1 MTKRYSVKE
10 THAIID
16 ALIEN
21 NQTVYKADIVN
32 KRGKAL
38 DSDLLYS
45 EVVAK
50 RLLTKHHFIERL
62 QSQIKHLKGTP
73 YGIASHDGTSLNP
86 SLFGLGEQERV
97 SIALYNK
104 KDLGALGTAVDYL
117 VPVRSRDMNTSL
129 GTIDL
134 VSYNKEEST
143 LYVTNYLYNEEKKV
157 TLLQSSLEI
166 ITLKETINENSFI
179 ANYLPYIRNIDEE
192 IPFEEIKVVPALLF
206 FEGSYQ
212 DRSLTRLHEMPHV
225 VDIIE
230 STGLVISILATHL
243 MIVDDI
249 EFTSSSSMYP
259 YRPQIFY
266 QPRIQ
271 RRVID
276 IEEL

>member
-1 MTKRYSVKE
+1 MTKRCSVKE

-16 ALIEN
+16 SLMKDDKIIF
-21 NQTVYKADIVN
+21 KADIVN

-50 RLLTKHHFIERL
+50 RLLTKHHFIEQL
-62 QSQIKHLKGTP
+62 QSQVKHLKGSS
-73 YGIASHDGTSLNP
+73 YGIATHDGTTLNP
-86 SLFGLGEQERV
+86 TLFGLGEQERV
-97 SIALYNK
+97 SVSLYNR
-104 KDLGALGTAVDYL
+104 KDLGSLGIAIDYL
-117 VPVRSRDMNTSL
+117 VPINDREMNTPL

-134 VSYNKEEST
+134 VSYNKAESA

-166 ITLKETINENSFI
+166 ITLKETLNENSFI
-179 ANYLPYIRNIDEE
+179 ANYLPFIREIDEDV
-192 IPFEEIKVVPALLF
+192 PFEEINVVPALLF

-230 STGLVISILATHL
+230 STSLAINILATHL

-249 EFTSSSSMYP
+249 EFTTPSAMYP

-266 QPRIQ
+266 EPRIQ

-276 IEEL
+276 LEDL

>member
-10 THAIID
+10 THAIVD
-16 ALIEN
+16 AHIEN
-21 NQTVYKADIVN
+21 YETIFNADIVN

-45 EVVAK
+45 EIVAK
-50 RLLTKHHFIERL
+50 RLLTKHHFIETL
-62 QSQIKHLKGTP
+62 QSQVKHIKGTS
-73 YGIASHDGTSLNP
+73 YGIESHDGTSLNP
-86 SLFGLGEQERV
+86 SLFGPKEQERV
-97 SIALYNK
+97 SIALYNRR
-104 KDLGALGTAVDYL
+104 DLGSLGTAIDYL
-117 VPVRSRDMNTSL
+117 VPINNRAMSAPL
-129 GTIDL
+129 GSIDL
-134 VSYNKEEST
+134 VSYNKEEAA

-166 ITLKETINENSFI
+166 ITLKETLNENSFI
-179 ANYLPYIRNIDEE
+179 ANYLPFIRAMDEE
-192 IPFEEIKVVPALLF
+192 VPFEEINVVPALLF

-243 MIVDDI
+243 MILDDI
-249 EFTSSSSMYP
+249 EFTQPTSLYP

-266 QPRIQ
+266 QPTIQ
-271 RRVID
+271 RRGID
-276 IEEL
+276 LEDL

>member
-1 MTKRYSVKE
+1 MTKRCSVKE

-16 ALIEN
+16 KLIEN
-21 NQTVYKADIVN
+21 DEVVFQADIVN

-38 DSDLLYS
+38 DSDLSYS
-45 EVVAK
+45 EIVAK
-50 RLLTKHHFIERL
+50 RLLTKHHYIEKL
-62 QSQIKHLKGTP
+62 QSQVKHIKGTT
-73 YGIASHDGTSLNP
+73 YGISTHDGTTLNP
-86 SLFGLGEQERV
+86 TLFGLGEQERV
-97 SIALYNK
+97 SISLYNRK
-104 KDLGALGTAVDYL
+104 HLGSLGTAIDYL
-117 VPVRSRDMNTSL
+117 VPIHKRESETLL

-134 VSYNKEEST
+134 VSYNKEESA

-166 ITLKETINENSFI
+166 ITLKETLSENSFI
-179 ANYLPYIRNIDEE
+179 ANYLPFIREIDEE
-192 IPFEEIKVVPALLF
+192 VPFEEINVVPALLF

-230 STGLVISILATHL
+230 STDLVINILATHL

-249 EFTSSSSMYP
+249 EFMTPSSKYP

-266 QPRIQ
+266 EPRIQ

-276 IEEL
+276 LEDL